1 LESGVSGSNDET
13 PNPAQKVIIDAIEN
27 APAFSDVDAA
37 PEAVPADGEQP
48 AKRGRG
54 RPRKDAGAPYAGAG
68 GDGGGAPPAGGP
80 DAVWPPS
87 FEMRES
93 GLWHCPKGDDPVW
106 ICAPFQ
112 VLGLVRTADAQGW
125 ALYLSFADPDGGA
138 QSLAIPYAELQGDGA
153 VIRRQLADL
162 GFVLSTWRGAREK
175 FIAALASVRTSRRLL
190 RVSQTGWAAD
200 GRVFALPHKTI
211 AGPDAEAVVFEGRAR
226 GAHFGEAGDLAGWRA
241 NVAAL
246 AKGQD
251 RLLLAL
257 ALALSG
263 PLLEPLGMD
272 GGGFHF
278 VGGSSIGK
286 TSAERLA
293 GTCWG
298 GCGTLGFAQSW
309 RATANSLEGIAAAH
323 NDCFLALDEI
333 GLIEP
338 HDLSAAVYAL
348 AGGEGKGRM
357 RSDAEMRNRA
367 RWRIALLSSG
377 EVSLA
382 ARIAEGS
389 GRSKA
394 RAGQAVRIV
403 DLEADAGRGH
413 GIFDDPGSTGNAR
426 DLADAIREAT
436 KAHYGVAG
444 PAFVEL
450 LLNRRDETIA
460 TARAIMKAF
469 VADHVPDGANG
480 QVARV
485 AQRFAH
491 IAAAGEIATAAKILP
506 FESGAVLNAVARL
519 FKVWI
524 AARGGLGASESRAA
538 VEAMRQFIQ
547 AHSASRFIK
556 IGERSDGEDHVN
568 TSFRYQNAAGWRHE
582 KDKGTFYYFND
593 AGWQEALTGMERRAA
608 AEALFAAGFLLKDAD
623 GKTKRAERI
632 DGKTRRV
639 FVIREEILEG
649 DDHV

>member
-1 LESGVSGSNDET
+1 MTAPGPSDNAPS
-13 PNPAQKVIIDAIEN
+13 PAQEKIAASIAS
-27 APAFSDVDAA
+27 APAFSDADAA
-37 PEAVPADGEQP
+37 PDASPADGEQA

-54 RPRKDAGAPYAGAG
+54 RPRKDAGASYAGPG
-68 GDGGGAPPAGGP
+68 GNDGGAPPPGES

-87 FEMRES
+87 FEMRET
-93 GLWHCPKGDDPVW
+93 GLWFCPKGDDPAW
-106 ICAPFQ
+106 LSAPFQ
-112 VLGLVRTADAQGW
+112 VCGNVRTAESAGW
-125 ALYLSFADPDGGA
+125 SLYLTFRDPDGGA
-138 QSLAIPYAELQGDGA
+138 QSLAVPYAELQGDGA
-153 VIRRQLADL
+153 NVRRQLADL
-162 GFVLSTWRGAREK
+162 GLALSTWRGSREK
-175 FIAALASVRTSRRLL
+175 FGAALASVRTSRRLL
-190 RVSQTGWAAD
+190 RVAQAGWAAD

-211 AGPDAEAVVFEGRAR
+211 AGPDAEPVVFEGRAR
-226 GAHFGEAGDLAGWRA
+226 AAHFGEAGDLAGWRA

-257 ALALSG
+257 GLALSG

-293 GTCWG
+293 GSCWG
-298 GCGTLGFAQSW
+298 GGGSLGFAQSW

-338 HDLSAAVYAL
+338 HDLSAAAYAL

-357 RSDAEMRNRA
+357 RSDSEMRNRA

-377 EVSLA
+377 EVSVA

-389 GRSKA
+389 GRSKS
-394 RAGQAVRIV
+394 RAGQAVRLV

-413 GIFDDPGSTGNAR
+413 GIFDHPGPTGNAR
-426 DLADAIREAT
+426 DLADAVRDTT
-436 KAHYGVAG
+436 KAHYGLAG

-450 LLNRRDETIA
+450 LLHHRDETNA

-469 VADHVPDGANG
+469 ADDHVSDGANG

-485 AQRFAH
+485 AQRFALV
-491 IAAAGEIATAAKILP
+491 AAAGEISIHANILP
-506 FESGAVLNAVARL
+506 FESGAILEAVARL
-519 FKVWI
+519 FKLWV

-538 VEAMRQFIQ
+538 VDAMRQFIQ
-547 AHSASRFIK
+547 AHGKSRFIRLD
-556 IGERSDGEDHVN
+556 EADTESN
-568 TSFRYQNAAGWRHE
+568 SFRVQFAAGYFS
-582 KDKGTFYYFND
+582 KIKGRFYLSD
-593 AGWQEALTGMERRAA
+593 AGWQEALAGLERRAA
-608 AEALFAAGFLLKDAD
+608 AEALFAAGFLLKGPD

-649 DDHV
+649 DDGV